1 MDGPGRHTERWV
13 ADLLSKSVGDDA
25 ARDIVREQVL
35 AFGFAAPFDEQQVLQ
50 VLEAIA
56 SRPGLVGVTARFC
69 RSRLI
74 AQFSRENLERQRP
87 MNLARG

>member
-1 MDGPGRHTERWV
+1 MDGPSTYDHPWV
-13 ADLLSKSVGDDA
+13 AAMLSKSVGDDA
-25 ARDIVREQVL
+25 ALAAVREHATRLGFGDVL
-35 AFGFAAPFDEQQVLQ
+35 DEHAVLT

-56 SRPGLVGVTARFC
+56 TEPGLVGVTARFC

-87 MNLARG
+87 AGRR